1 VRLTNTFSGR
11 PAYYDRN
18 PLDASSQSL
27 QVGIAPLGT
36 TVEITYTVPTGRKA
50 IVTHGYLRLRRVTVA
65 APVGIAQDFAGT
77 AASSMSVIR
86 NTVNTVDAVEHRDF
100 GASRVC
106 LAGLTVTTQAA
117 DLSTGGTMDHESGLS
132 IIEFDA

>member
-18 PLDASSQSL
+18 PIDASSQALVVNS
-27 QVGIAPLGT
+27 APLGT
-36 TVEITYTVPTGRKA
+36 TTEISYTVPTSRKA
-50 IVTHGYLRLRRVTVA
+50 IVTSGFIRLRRVTVA
-65 APVGIAQDFAGT
+65 APVGVAQDFAGT
-77 AASSMSVIR
+77 TTSALSVVR

-100 GASRVC
+100 GSSRVL
-106 LAGLTVTTQAA
+106 LAAATVTTQAA